1 MEDELFVDKA
11 AMETDLADGMCEDV
25 YVTMEQA
32 YEAGHRRG
40 MFFGMRAGVVCA
52 SLWMSKRAMAVAAM
66 DMLIALIAK
75 VKRPVINA

>member
-11 AMETDLADGMCEDV
+11 AMETDLAEGKTAADCM
-25 YVTMEQA
+25 TPEQA
-32 YEAGHRRG
+32 YEAGYYKG
-40 MFFGMRAGVVCA
+40 CVFGMRAGVVCA
-52 SLWMSKRAMAVAAM
+52 SLWMSRRAMAVAAM